1 MHTSTQQ
8 YYNIKSTAC
17 IDLMLVNTCLSRK
30 LELPNQDMPWSP
42 FSNGKGEREK
52 KKKQYHELDATCQLT
67 NMAMIQFKVLIL
79 VFLFIYMLFEAGCL
93 IKSS

>member
-1 MHTSTQQ
+1 MG
-8 YYNIKSTAC
+8 
-17 IDLMLVNTCLSRK
+17 R
-30 LELPNQDMPWSP
+30 
-42 FSNGKGEREK
+42 ERER